1 MEYTIRFSGN
11 AAALVDLLVEG
22 ENLGNRTLAKDG
34 YTESDS
40 DDGVA
45 WTPAEVLGHA
55 LLESVLRLGAF
66 LQTVPRSPEVDALID
81 KGSQIIANFKAESA
95 AFQEKNGGRKLSF
108 VPGVSQV

>member
-1 MEYTIRFSGN
+1 MEYTIHFSGN

-22 ENLGNRTLAKDG
+22 ENLGRREMAKDG
-34 YTESDS
+34 HTES

-55 LLESVLRLGAF
+55 LLEDVLHFGAF
-66 LQTVPRSPEVDALID
+66 LRTQPRSPEVDALID

-95 AFQEKNGGRKLSF
+95 AFQEKNDGRKLSF